1 MEFLEIGGE
10 NHGKTFV
17 IVVLQDQKLTM
28 FEKNI
33 SVERKDI
40 EYIVE

>member
-1 MEFLEIGGE
+1 MEFLEIGGK
-10 NHGKTFV
+10 NHGKIFV
-17 IVVLQDQKLTM
+17 IVVLQDQKLTI

>member
-1 MEFLEIGGE
+1 MEFLELGGE
-10 NHGKTFV
+10 GHGKTFV
-17 IVVLQDQKLTM
+17 AVVLQDQKLTM